1 MSSRNL
7 EIHNLYSLISK
18 ILPSL
23 FRLLGRG
30 DETEDGYTRFTI
42 VLGLEGVGGSFMFSS
57 TDAFGVADFATVL
70 NGVTNLGLVVA
81 LPCLGVK
88 PNGF

>member
-7 EIHNLYSLISK
+7 EIHNSYSLISN

-30 DETEDGYTRFTI
+30 DETEGGYTRLAI
-42 VLGLEGVGGSFMFSS
+42 VFGLEGVAS
-57 TDAFGVADFATVL
+57 TNALGVADFATVL
-70 NGVTNLGLVVA
+70 NGVTNFGLAVA